1 MTFDELEIAN
11 LAADAIDVA
20 REDARRREGRR

>member
-11 LAADAIDVA
+11 LAADAIDVG
-20 REDARRREGRR
+20 REDARRRGGGR